1 MLHGND
7 KGDSGSSQLG
17 VGIHGVAGS
26 AVRFASAQLD
36 PTGVPPQLLAS
47 GTVCGHANSYGYLRL
62 PEDPKPPIRPAG
74 QLVPTPPGVPSF
86 RRGHMH
92 QHARA
97 RIPHSSP
104 ARRSPHRMHTLG
116 PAHACSPSLD
126 SFIHLAPPSTGR
138 TRRRARQPAPTAG
151 ERTVP
156 SPSFGATSGGWEG
169 NHRGGGA
176 AVWWSPGNMRGRR
189 GGGR

>member
-47 GTVCGHANSYGYLRL
+47 GTVCGHALSLWRLICACRKIRNRRSGRPGNSS
-62 PEDPKPPIRPAG
+62 PPH
-74 QLVPTPPGVPSF
+74 PGVPSF

-92 QHARA
+92 QHTRA
-97 RIPHSSP
+97 HMPHSSP
-104 ARRSPHRMHTLG
+104 ARRWPHRMHGPHGWLG
-116 PAHACSPSLD
+116 PAHAGSPSHCHPW
-126 SFIHLAPPSTGR
+126 IPASTS
-138 TRRRARQPAPTAG
+138 RRRAREELGVALGKCRPA
-151 ERTVP
+151 R
-156 SPSFGATSGGWEG
+156 
-169 NHRGGGA
+169 HRR
-176 AVWWSPGNMRGRR
+176 PGKEDTPVRR
-189 GGGR
+189 PKSEL